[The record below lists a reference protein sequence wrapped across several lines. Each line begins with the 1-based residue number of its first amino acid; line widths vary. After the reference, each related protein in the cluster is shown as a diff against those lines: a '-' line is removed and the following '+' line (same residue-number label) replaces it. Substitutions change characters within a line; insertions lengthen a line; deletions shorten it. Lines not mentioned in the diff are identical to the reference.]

1 MKKFNRRDFIR
12 TSSFAISALGFT
24 GLYASCGRN
33 QDNIFKYCFCNE
45 IIREFSW
52 AEQCEIMAEAGYSGV
67 EIAPFTLVN
76 QGVQE
81 ISPNERRQ
89 MVSDMKNNGIECAGL
104 HWLFTPPPDGLH
116 FTTSDSQI
124 RQKSVDYLSAL
135 IDFCADLGGEVMI
148 FGSPNQ
154 RSTIEG
160 VTIPEAVD
168 YFADGLAQVADQ
180 AQQRNVKILV
190 EPLSSDQTNVVN
202 TLADAMEIVNKVNH
216 PAISTMFDIH
226 NTADESEPMDV
237 LIREYFDH
245 IHHVH
250 VQNMDGTVIYH
261 DQIPQEF
268 ISVFEELK
276 ALNYNKWISLEV
288 FDYSPGGKTIAREGM
303 KTFQEIERRIS

>member
-12 TSSFAISALGFT
+12 TSSLAISALGFT
-24 GLYASCGRN
+24 GLHASCGRN

-104 HWLFTPPPDGLH
+104 HWLFTPPPGGLH

-154 RSTIEG
+154 RSTVDG
-160 VTIPEAVD
+160 VTVHEAMD
-168 YFADGLAQVADQ
+168 YFAGGLAQVADQ
-180 AQQRNVKILV
+180 ARQRNVKILV

-226 NTADESEPMDV
+226 NTADESEPMDI

-261 DQIPQEF
+261 NQIPQEF

-288 FDYSPGGKTIAREGM
+288 FDYSPGGKTIAQEGM
-303 KTFQEIERRIS
+303 KTFEEIERRIS

>member
-12 TSSFAISALGFT
+12 TSSLAMGALGFA
-24 GLYASCGRN
+24 GLHTSCGRN
-33 QDNIFKYCFCNE
+33 QGNIFKYCFCNE
-45 IIREFSW
+45 IIREYSW

-67 EIAPFTLVN
+67 EIAPFTLVS

-81 ISPNERRQ
+81 IGAAARQQ

-104 HWLFTPPPDGLH
+104 HWLFTPPPEGLH
-116 FTTSDSQI
+116 FTTRDNQI

-154 RSTIEG
+154 RSTVDG
-160 VTIPEAVD
+160 VTVPEAMD

-180 AQQRNVKILV
+180 ARQRNVMILV
-190 EPLSSDQTNVVN
+190 EPLSMDQTNVVN
-202 TLADAMEIVNKVNH
+202 TLADSMEIVNKVNH

-237 LIREYFDH
+237 LIREYIDH

-250 VQNMDGTVIYH
+250 VQNMDGTVIMQ
-261 DQIPQEF
+261 DQIPDNF
-268 ISVFEELK
+268 IRVFEELK
-276 ALNYNKWISLEV
+276 TLNYNKWVSLEV
-288 FDYSPGGKTIAREGM
+288 FDYSPGGRTIAMEGM
-303 KTFQEIERRIS
+303 KTFEEIERRIS